1 MIHSEYKYI
10 DLGYR
15 FEKADSRSPAWARSL
30 AADIRR
36 LIESERVEDRA
47 EARRLVEQGRMEA
60 RTQH

>member
-1 MIHSEYKYI
+1 MIHSEHKYI

-15 FEKADSRSPAWARSL
+15 FEKADSMSPALARSI

-36 LIESERVEDRA
+36 YIESERVEDRA
-47 EARRLVEQGRMEA
+47 EARRLVEQGRKEA